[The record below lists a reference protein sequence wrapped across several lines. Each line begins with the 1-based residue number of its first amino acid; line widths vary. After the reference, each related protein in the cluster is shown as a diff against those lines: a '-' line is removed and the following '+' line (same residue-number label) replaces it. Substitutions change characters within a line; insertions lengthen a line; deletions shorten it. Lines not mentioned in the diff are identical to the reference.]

1 MSATAKTVILR
12 RSAVEARTGLA
23 RATIY
28 ERVRLKT
35 FPAPIPL
42 GGRAVGWLESDI
54 DEWIAERVNAGR
66 DMQEAQS

>member
-1 MSATAKTVILR
+1 MSAKPQTIILR
-12 RSAVEARTGLA
+12 RSSVEARTGLA
-23 RATIY
+23 RSTIY

-54 DEWIAERVNAGR
+54 DQWIAERVNAARSSLG
-66 DMQEAQS
+66 A

>member
-1 MSATAKTVILR
+1 MSAKPQTVILR
-12 RSAVEARTGLA
+12 RNAVEARTGLA

-54 DEWIAERVNAGR
+54 DQWIDDQVNAARVPKGVH
-66 DMQEAQS
+66 A